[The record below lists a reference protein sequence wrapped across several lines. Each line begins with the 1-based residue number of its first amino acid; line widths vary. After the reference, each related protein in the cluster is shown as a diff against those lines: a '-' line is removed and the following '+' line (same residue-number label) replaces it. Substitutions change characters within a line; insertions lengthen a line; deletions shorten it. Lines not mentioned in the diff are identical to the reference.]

1 MVVCAPF
8 ADPKLVPPILELT
21 VLLNH
26 WKVGVGEVDETVN
39 VGIVKLE
46 PKHVVCGVVIGFPI
60 FTKDF
65 TFIVN
70 AVAGFALAQPVVEFL
85 TEIFPVNVVFCVAP
99 AGTAIVIGDDAKVPF
114 VTAAKLFVGVL
125 FQVMLY

>member
-70 AVAGFALAQPVVEFL
+70 TVAGVALAQPVVEFL
-85 TEIFPVNVVFCVAP
+85 TDKFPVNVVFAVAL
-99 AGTAIVIGDDAKVPF
+99 AGTVIEIGDEANAAF
-114 VTAAKLFVGVL
+114 VTAVKLLVGEA